1 MCCAIPLARKT
12 QPAPWLGDGYRFAFV
27 DPGSWE
33 SASGS
38 QLKYS
43 PAYWRGLVL
52 ITPTGSEIRNAL
64 SFVGKKWE
72 PKMAHTFFSQIGF
85 DKTHL
90 DQTTTLSQS
99 TSMSPR
105 ELYENRCNSC
115 LNCLSEECMRC
126 SSCLANAD
134 SSAGDRLCCL
144 QKVRNSQW

>member
-72 PKMAHTFFSQIGF
+72 PKMAHTFLSQIGF

-90 DQTTTLSQS
+90 DQITTLSQS